1 MDQYDELNEYL
12 DGASSRGGG
21 GGGGGGY
28 GDGDRGGGYG
38 GGYGGG
44 GGGRGRYERDDRRGP
59 RGSAPASFLT
69 PFFCLHAV
77 LTTQRDAGYDDRR
90 RDDRHRR

>member
-59 RGSAPASFLT
+59 RGSAPASSHLSLSAG
-69 PFFCLHAV
+69 CAN
-77 LTTQRDAGYDDRR
+77 DAARR
-90 RDDRHRR
+90 RL